1 LTAFVVG
8 IFGEF
13 VVRGRLGFAVGLLA
27 VSCNIAVTLIL
38 YDIFRPVNSS
48 LSLLAASFNFVG
60 LTFEAF
66 RWNPQGVGIALVF
79 HGFYCLL
86 IGYLIFRSTF
96 LPRILGALMA
106 FAGLAWLTYLS
117 PPLVNYLSPCN
128 LTSGLAGEASL
139 MLWLLAMGVNVQR
152 IREQAS
158 AA

>member
-1 LTAFVVG
+1 
-8 IFGEF
+8 
-13 VVRGRLGFAVGLLA
+13 
-27 VSCNIAVTLIL
+27 
-38 YDIFRPVNSS
+38 
-48 LSLLAASFNFVG
+48 
-60 LTFEAF
+60 
-66 RWNPQGVGIALVF
+66 
-79 HGFYCLL
+79 
-86 IGYLIFRSTF
+86 
-96 LPRILGALMA
+96 MA

>member
-1 LTAFVVG
+1 MERTTGASPRLKARIAGVLYLTAFVVG

-86 IGYLIFRSTF
+86 IGYLIFR
-96 LPRILGALMA
+96 
-106 FAGLAWLTYLS
+106 
-117 PPLVNYLSPCN
+117 
-128 LTSGLAGEASL
+128 
-139 MLWLLAMGVNVQR
+139 
-152 IREQAS
+152 
-158 AA
+158 